1 MNTETSEEEK
11 NIDEVLGI
19 MKNSY
24 NQYYERSQD
33 IDNKSGFLIAF
44 HSAIIIF
51 ALDIENIKNS
61 LQLQCQ
67 NIGQILSNIIFIL
80 LTCIILILAIISIS
94 LFIFSLKSRAIKY
107 IPGNICDEKYYKSK
121 NIDLKKEL
129 LKSYREISQNNEKV
143 IDKKHTIYN
152 IALIITLIE
161 VILIGLNI
169 FLEIFH

>member
-1 MNTETSEEEK
+1 MDIEKSEEEK

-51 ALDIENIKNS
+51 ALDIEKMKNS
-61 LQLQCQ
+61 LQLHCQ
-67 NIGQILSNIIFIL
+67 NIGQILSNIFFIV

-94 LFIFSLKSRAIKY
+94 LFIFSLKSRDIKY
-107 IPGNICDEKYYKSK
+107 ITANICDEKYYKSK

-129 LKSYREISQNNEKV
+129 LKSYKEISQNNEKV
-143 IDKKHTIYN
+143 IDRKHTIYN

-169 FLEIFH
+169 FGEIFH

>member
-1 MNTETSEEEK
+1 MDIEKSEEEK
-11 NIDEVLGI
+11 NIDEVLEI

-51 ALDIENIKNS
+51 ALDIESIKN
-61 LQLQCQ
+61 LLELQCQ
-67 NIGQILSNIIFIL
+67 NIGQILSNIISIL
-80 LTCIILILAIISIS
+80 LTCIILILAMISIS
-94 LFIFSLKSRAIKY
+94 LFILSLKSRTIKY
-107 IPGNICDEKYYKSK
+107 IPANICDEKYYKSK

-129 LKSYREISQNNEKV
+129 LKSYKEISQNNEKV
-143 IDKKHTIYN
+143 INKKHTMYN

-161 VILIGLNI
+161 IILIGINI
-169 FLEIFH
+169 FFEIFH